1 VNKEQESPMK
11 IRTPKTKTANG
22 ESGFTLIETSIAM
35 VVMMVAALACSSLF
49 VFSIQNNVGGS
60 ERALSMGVAQQQ
72 LEQLRS
78 VDYENSTLNDLTS
91 NFNVTTGGRTYNVQR
106 VVVTEKNS
114 NNTSKELKRITI
126 TVTPQAAGPNWT
138 RTPVVLT
145 SYRSTLKAGSF
156 KVTD

>member
-1 VNKEQESPMK
+1 MK
-11 IRTPKTKTANG
+11 IRTPKTTTANDEG
-22 ESGFTLIETSIAM
+22 GFTLIETSIAM

-60 ERALSMGVAQQQ
+60 ERALSMAVAQQQ

-78 VDYENSTLNDLTS
+78 VDYADSSLNDLVT
-91 NFNVTTGGRTYNVQR
+91 NFSVTTGGRTYNVQR
-106 VVVTEKNS
+106 EVVTEKNS

-138 RTPVVLT
+138 RTPVVLV
-145 SYRSTLKAGSF
+145 SYRSTLDLGSYR
-156 KVTD
+156 VAD

>member
-1 VNKEQESPMK
+1 MK
-11 IRTPKTKTANG
+11 IRAPKTKTANG
-22 ESGFTLIETSIAM
+22 EGGFTLLETSIAM

-60 ERALSMGVAQQQ
+60 ERALSMAVAQQQ

-78 VDYENSTLNDLTS
+78 VDYEDSTLNDLTT
-91 NFNVTTGGRTYNVQR
+91 NFSVTTSGRTYNLQR
-106 VVVTEKNS
+106 EVVTEKNS
-114 NNTSKELKRITI
+114 DNSSKGLKRITI

-138 RTPVVLT
+138 RMPVVLV
-145 SYRSTLKAGSF
+145 SYRSTLSNGSF